1 MTPFELLEPRTL
13 REAAGLLD
21 SGETPVRPIAG
32 GTAVMLMMKMG
43 VLRPARLVSLRAVE
57 SQYST
62 IETTPDGGLRIG
74 AMATLSALGR
84 SPAVMSQAPVIT
96 RTLRTLSNVRVRN
109 VATVGGHLA
118 HADPHMD
125 LPPVL
130 IALGASVTTVSPA
143 GERTL
148 PLDKLYLGYL
158 ETTLGRSEL
167 IAEVTVPAQ
176 GSRRAAYLK
185 CTTRSA
191 DDWPA
196 LGVAVALDADGAVV
210 RDARIVIGA
219 ATDTPTRLAKAED
232 VLRGVRVDDAVLQRA
247 GDAAASE
254 AGVIGD
260 AHGSASYKRELLRV
274 YLGRAVRAAMA
285 SDAVTTYDPLNTSNE
300 QRTTYGNGD

>member
-13 REAAGLLD
+13 REAAGLLE
-21 SGETPVRPIAG
+21 SGATPVRPIAG

-57 SQYST
+57 KRYST
-62 IETTPDGGLRIG
+62 IETAPGGGLRIG
-74 AMATLSALGR
+74 AMATLSALER
-84 SPAVMSQAPVIT
+84 SPVVKSQAPLIT

-130 IALGASVTTVSPA
+130 IALGASITIVSPA
-143 GERTL
+143 GERIL

-158 ETTLGRSEL
+158 ETTLGSSEL

-196 LGVAVALDADGAVV
+196 LGVAVALDTDGAVI

-232 VLRGVRVDDAVLQRA
+232 VLRGARADDAVLRRA
-247 GDAAASE
+247 GE
-254 AGVIGD
+254 AGAAEAAVIGD
-260 AHGSASYKRELLRV
+260 QHGTAAYKRELLRV
-274 YLGRAVRAAMA
+274 YLARAVRAALA
-285 SDAVTTYDPLNTSNE
+285 TS
-300 QRTTYGNGD
+300 

>member
-1 MTPFELLEPRTL
+1 MTPFELLEPRSL

-21 SGETPVRPIAG
+21 GAESRPVAG

-57 SQYST
+57 SKYSA
-62 IETTPDGGLRIG
+62 IESTPDGGLRIG

-84 SPAVMSQAPVIT
+84 SPVVQSRAPVIT
-96 RTLRTLSNVRVRN
+96 RTLKTLSNVRVRN

-130 IALGASVTTVSPA
+130 IALGASITTVSPA

-167 IAEVTVPAQ
+167 IAEVNVPAQ

-196 LGVAVALDADGAVV
+196 LGVAVALDSDGAVI

-219 ATDTPTRLAKAED
+219 ATDTPTRLAKAEAI
-232 VLRGVRVDDAVLQRA
+232 LRGARADDAVLRRA
-247 GDAAASE
+247 GE
-254 AGVIGD
+254 AGAAEAAVIGD
-260 AHGSASYKRELLRV
+260 QHGTAAYKKELVRV
-274 YLGRAVRAAMA
+274 YVARAVRAAMA
-285 SDAVTTYDPLNTSNE
+285 SDAVTK
-300 QRTTYGNGD
+300 